1 MGRFLWVES
10 QNFKIHLQV
19 QIRCWRQTPVLAS
32 GLENSPEAISNKRS
46 GSFIMILHP
55 IILIC
60 GTAQPLP
67 PHHTKSTPAIPF
79 PTNTEEANAFPLH
92 SGTPSIRKS
101 FSNNPLQTKYPKNFT
116 PPFFWS
122 LETHIF
128 NLTSFVINFRKEH
141 ELIHKKGQGKLF
153 WKIKKKKAPFSPQ
166 IEEMWREYRLPEILC
181 PNSLSFIPAIVA
193 NLPRLFEILFLKRG
207 GESGESVSPV
217 PIKTSIWQSGLVRLA
232 LPHGHFK
239 EAATS
244 P

>member
-79 PTNTEEANAFPLH
+79 PTNTKEANAFPLH

-116 PPFFWS
+116 PPPFFWS

-153 WKIKKKKAPFSPQ
+153 WKIKKKKP
-166 IEEMWREYRLPEILC
+166 
-181 PNSLSFIPAIVA
+181 
-193 NLPRLFEILFLKRG
+193 LFLHKLKKCEENTGSQR
-207 GESGESVSPV
+207 SCVRILSVSSLQLLQ
-217 PIKTSIWQSGLVRLA
+217 TSHAYLR
-232 LPHGHFK
+232 FYF
-239 EAATS
+239 
-244 P
+244 